1 MSHTGR
7 NLNKNG
13 GSKPKWL
20 NITKT
25 FLFPVPTE
33 WMGQDQ
39 DDDNVG
45 IATYNGP
52 DRIRVWYYLD
62 GEGNKTSRLLEA
74 ISGDRQMFQILH
86 LMLMK

>member
-1 MSHTGR
+1 MA
-7 NLNKNG
+7 
-13 GSKPKWL
+13 

-52 DRIRVWYYLD
+52 DRICGFGITWMEKVTRHQD
-62 GEGNKTSRLLEA
+62 
-74 ISGDRQMFQILH
+74 F
-86 LMLMK
+86 